1 MVEMMTFVTWFY
13 VPRHLRSSG
22 TFVIM
27 VTNEGRKGIGKRMVN
42 MIASMTNIV
51 KRFRAHT
58 ALDHMNMTIDSGEM
72 LGLLGPNGAGKTTAI
87 RILTGL
93 TAADSGEA
101 RLFGQEMRGRA
112 LDIKRRIG
120 VVPQELA
127 LYETLTA
134 RDNLNYF
141 GKLYGITG
149 DELKNRVEEVLDVL
163 GLAEVAK
170 KAPKKFSGGMK
181 RRLNIGCAIIHKP
194 ELLILDEPTVGID
207 PQSRNHILDFV
218 GEMNRQGTTVIYTSH
233 YMEEVERLCSRVLVM
248 DSGRV
253 IANGSVD
260 ELIGKAV
267 FEETVVIEVRDPAP
281 SLGDKISSVQGV
293 TRCEVEDRRVTVI
306 STAGSQNL
314 ARIIECAA
322 TYTILG
328 MEARRHT
335 LEDAFLALT
344 GKKLRDD

>member
-1 MVEMMTFVTWFY
+1 
-13 VPRHLRSSG
+13 
-22 TFVIM
+22 
-27 VTNEGRKGIGKRMVN
+27 
-42 MIASMTNIV
+42 MIASMTDIV

-58 ALDHMNMTIDSGEM
+58 ALDHMNMTIEKGEV

-101 RLFGQEMRGRA
+101 RLFGQEMRGQA
-112 LDIKRRIG
+112 SDIKRRIG
-120 VVPQELA
+120 LVPQELA
-127 LYETLTA
+127 LYETLSA
-134 RDNLNYF
+134 QDNLNYF
-141 GKLYGITG
+141 GKLYGIAG
-149 DELKNRVEEVLDVL
+149 NELKSRVDEVLDVL
-163 GLAEVAK
+163 GLSEVAK

-218 GEMNRQGTTVIYTSH
+218 AEMSRLGTTVLYTSH
-233 YMEEVERLCSRVLVM
+233 YMEEVERLCSRVLIM

-253 IANGSVD
+253 IADGSVD
-260 ELIGKAV
+260 ELVGTTV

-281 SLGDKISSVQGV
+281 SLGDRLINVQGV
-293 TRCEVEDRRVTVI
+293 SRCEVEDRRLTVT
-306 STAGSQNL
+306 SAAGSQNL
-314 ARIIECAA
+314 ARIIECASP
-322 TYTILG
+322 YTILG

-344 GKKLRDD
+344 GKKLRDEDL